1 MIPTVAFCRNRRGAR
16 LAYLRWGAGPVLVV
30 PPGWISHLEL
40 QWHDLGMR
48 ELYERLAAR
57 YELVFYDKRGVG
69 LSERE
74 RGDFSLADELA
85 DLEVVI
91 DEVTAGPIA
100 LFGSSQGAPLSIA
113 YAAAHPE
120 RVTRL
125 VLFGAYES
133 GARITKPPVRDSLI
147 ALVRASWGLGAE
159 AMASIFVPAELD
171 PTFHA
176 KLMHFQREAA
186 SGSVAARLLEAVYSW
201 DVRDASPRVRA
212 PTLVIHR
219 RDDHAIPSRLGI
231 ELASRIP
238 GARLALLDGAIHCPW
253 LGDWDPI
260 ATLVEG
266 FVPAGPERPPAVAA
280 PGPPHPRP
288 RYETLRYEVDAAR
301 ELSRFRVGLAQIGE
315 PDDLFTRGPSGLFR
329 LPPARLGFVQRTL
342 ERVIGNAAE
351 HGVNLLVFPE
361 MSLDLNLAE
370 LEAQLGELA
379 RRHDMYLVAG
389 GYHDETTRANV
400 CKVIGPQGLAWQQRK
415 HIPALVTLAGETISE
430 PIEASGPYISVV
442 ATTRFGRI
450 AIATCRDFLDLDLL
464 VELRNAEPPIDVLIN
479 PAFTPVTADF
489 SAAHLGAR
497 RSLYACTVFCNHA
510 TFGHSEIFSPEKR
523 KRRVHVAPKR
533 EAVVYRD
540 VPLLELRAER
550 RAWDERAHRRFIQ
563 STRSA

>member
-1 MIPTVAFCRNRRGAR
+1 M
-16 LAYLRWGAGPVLVV
+16 RWGSGPVLVV

-48 ELYERLAAR
+48 EMYERLASR
-57 YELVFYDKRGVG
+57 YELVFYDKRGMG

-74 RGDFSLADELA
+74 RDDFSLADELA

-91 DEVTAGPIA
+91 DEVTKGPVA

-120 RVTRL
+120 RVTHL

-133 GARITKPPVRDSLI
+133 GSRIAKPSIREPLT

-159 AMASIFVPAELD
+159 AMASIFIPAEND
-171 PTFHA
+171 AAFHA
-176 KLMHFQREAA
+176 KLMHFQREAT
-186 SGSVAARLLEAVYSW
+186 SGIIAARLLEAVYSW
-201 DVRDASPRVRA
+201 DVSDVSQHVRA

-219 RDDHAIPSRLGI
+219 RNDHAIPSRLGI

-238 GARLALLDGAIHCPW
+238 DARLALIDGEIHCPW
-253 LGDWDPI
+253 LGDWESV
-260 ATLVEG
+260 ANLVES
-266 FVPAGPERPPAVAA
+266 FVPAGPKREARVDTSLSVPT
-280 PGPPHPRP
+280 HPRR
-288 RYETLRYEVDAAR
+288 RYETLRYEVEDAR
-301 ELSRFRVGLAQIGE
+301 EVSRFRIGLAQVGE
-315 PDDLFTRGPSGLFR
+315 ADDVFARGPSGLFR
-329 LPPARLGFVQRTL
+329 LPPARLASVQRML

-351 HGVNLLVFPE
+351 QGVNLLVFPE
-361 MSLDLNLAE
+361 MSLDLNFAE
-370 LEAQLGELA
+370 LEIQLGDLA
-379 RRHDMYLVAG
+379 RRHDMYIVAG
-389 GYHDETTRANV
+389 GYHDEITRANV
-400 CKVIGPQGLAWQQRK
+400 CKVLGPRGLIWQQRK
-415 HIPALVTLAGETISE
+415 HIPALLTVAGETISE
-430 PIEASGPYISVV
+430 QIDTPAPHITVV
-442 ATTRFGRI
+442 AATRFGRI

-464 VELRNAEPPIDVLIN
+464 VELRNAEPLIDVLIN

-497 RSLYACTVFCNHA
+497 RALYACTVFCNHA

-523 KRRVHVAPKR
+523 KRRVHVAPKKD
-533 EAVVYRD
+533 AVVYRD
-540 VPLLELRAER
+540 VPLFELRAER

>member
-1 MIPTVAFCRNRRGAR
+1 M
-16 LAYLRWGAGPVLVV
+16 RWGSGPVLVV

-48 ELYERLAAR
+48 EMYESLASR
-57 YELVFYDKRGVG
+57 YELVFYDKRGMG

-74 RGDFSLADELA
+74 RDDFSLADDLA

-91 DEVTAGPIA
+91 DEVTQGPVA

-120 RVTRL
+120 RVSHL
-125 VLFGAYES
+125 VLYGAFAS
-133 GARITKPPVRDSLI
+133 GSHIAKPPIRDSLT

-159 AMASIFVPAELD
+159 AIASVFIPAEID
-171 PTFHA
+171 ATFHA
-176 KLMHFQREAA
+176 RFMHFQRAAA
-186 SGSVAARLLEAVYSW
+186 SGTIAARLLEAIYSW
-201 DVRDASPRVRA
+201 DVSDVSRHVRA

-219 RDDHAIPSRLGI
+219 RSDHAIPSRLGI

-238 GARLALLDGAIHCPW
+238 GARLALLDGELHFPW
-253 LGDWDPI
+253 LGDWASVADLI
-260 ATLVEG
+260 ES
-266 FVPAGPERPPAVAA
+266 FVPAGPKRDVRATIAPPVPA
-280 PGPPHPRP
+280 HPRR
-288 RYETLRYEVDAAR
+288 RYETLLYEVEDAR
-301 ELSRFRVGLAQIGE
+301 ELPRFRVGVAQVGE
-315 PDDLFTRGPSGLFR
+315 ADDLFTRGPSGLYR
-329 LPPARLGFVQRTL
+329 LPLVRLASVQRML
-342 ERVIGNAAE
+342 ERVVGSAAE

-370 LEAQLGELA
+370 LEVQVAELA
-379 RRHDMYLVAG
+379 RRHDMYIVAG
-389 GYHDETTRANV
+389 GYHDEITRANV
-400 CKVIGPQGLAWQQRK
+400 CNVLGPRGLIWQQRK
-415 HIPALVTLAGETISE
+415 HIPALLTLAGETISE
-430 PIEASGPYISVV
+430 PIDAPAPHISVV
-442 ATTRFGRI
+442 AATRFGRI

-497 RSLYACTVFCNHA
+497 RALYTCTVFCNHA

-523 KRRVHVAPKR
+523 KRRVHVGPKK
-533 EAVVYRD
+533 EAVLYRD
-540 VPLLELRAER
+540 LPLFELRAER
-550 RAWDERAHRRFIQ
+550 RAWDERAHRRYIQ